1 MRTTAATQ
9 LADIQKAHPDELFN
23 LLNRVVPF
31 LRSKNWDTRVAA
43 NKAIAGIVENADKW
57 DPNTLDGPV
66 KSEPKQEDQDELHD
80 APALKFEN
88 GSAANPEDLLTLT
101 FSTLDITAVIKNGKK
116 LLGSSGKEY
125 DYSLA
130 DLDPAE
136 RLAAQKRNVTARLGL
151 GGEYIEDEIVTEKDF
166 ATMGHSVQIPR
177 IDTSVGGVF
186 RPPMASPAIQTTMMA
201 TSPEGP
207 TNMPQTP
214 TEEGVLS
221 KRQQNMLKR
230 KAKANAK
237 NHANKVRVV
246 DLGSSA
252 RRMSM
257 DVVPQTPSDMNT
269 PHPLKQPDTANGT
282 ANGTIV
288 VADYFSLDTKNPPDD
303 TRIVVEHKG
312 PTAPQSPIIQT
323 SGEVFE
329 WPFQRLC
336 EILSLDMFDPNW
348 EIRHGAAMGIREV
361 VRVHGGGAGRE
372 GGKSRKEND
381 MLNRRWLDDL
391 ACRLCCVFM
400 LDRFGDY
407 VSDTVRPITIVC
419 CSVLLMFSRWS
430 LQSARQLRKRWVHC
444 YVISHQFRYILC
456 TAFCIG
462 LSCRRT

>member
-31 LRSKNWDTRVAA
+31 LRSKNWDTRLAA
-43 NKAIAGIVENADKW
+43 NKAISGIVENAEKW
-57 DPNTLDGPV
+57 DPNALDDPV
-66 KSEPKQEDQDELHD
+66 KTEPKQEEQENELHE
-80 APALKFEN
+80 ALLLKSEN
-88 GSAANPEDLLTLT
+88 GATAASPDDLLT
-101 FSTLDITAVIKNGKK
+101 FDTLDITAVIKNGKK

-136 RLAAQKRNVTARLGL
+136 RLAAQKKNVTARLGL

-166 ATMGHSVQIPR
+166 ATIGHSVQTPR

-186 RPPMASPAIQTTMMA
+186 RPPMASPAIQTTIMA
-201 TSPEGP
+201 MSPDGP
-207 TNMPQTP
+207 NNTPQTP
-214 TEEGVLS
+214 TDEGALGLS

-257 DVVPQTPSDMNT
+257 DVVPQTPIEVNT
-269 PHPLKQPDTANGT
+269 PHPVKQQDIVNGT
-282 ANGTIV
+282 VV

-303 TRIVVEHKG
+303 IKIVVEHKG
-312 PTAPQSPIIQT
+312 PAAPPSPIIQT

-329 WPFQRLC
+329 WPFERLC
-336 EILSLDMFDPNW
+336 EILLVDMFDPNW

-372 GGKSRKEND
+372 RGKTRKEND
-381 MLNRRWLDDL
+381 VLNRRWLDDL

-407 VSDTVRPITIVC
+407 VSDTVR
-419 CSVLLMFSRWS
+419 LLR
-430 LQSARQLRKRWVHC
+430 LLVIILRC
-444 YVISHQFRYILC
+444 
-456 TAFCIG
+456 
-462 LSCRRT
+462 

>member
-1 MRTTAATQ
+1 MLRRVPLYEEPHFAFYLGNIPNFRCLRRHRLLDSGSSQLVRTTAATQ

-43 NKAIAGIVENADKW
+43 NKAIAGIVENAEKW
-57 DPNTLDGPV
+57 DPNALDDPV
-66 KSEPKQEDQDELHD
+66 KPEPKQEEQDGGLHE
-80 APALKFEN
+80 ALSLKSGN
-88 GSAANPEDLLTLT
+88 GSATNPEDLLTLT
-101 FSTLDITAVIKNGKK
+101 FDTLDITAVIKNGKK

-166 ATMGHSVQIPR
+166 ATMGHSVQTPR

-186 RPPMASPAIQTTMMA
+186 RPPILPAIQTTMMA

-207 TNMPQTP
+207 ANMPQTP
-214 TEEGVLS
+214 TEEGALLS
-221 KRQQNMLKR
+221 KRQQNQLKR
-230 KAKANAK
+230 KARANAK

-257 DVVPQTPSDMNT
+257 DVVPQTPSDVNT
-269 PHPLKQPDTANGT
+269 PHPIKQQEVANGT
-282 ANGTIV
+282 ANGTV
-288 VADYFSLDTKNPPDD
+288 DYFSLDTKNPPDD
-303 TRIVVEHKG
+303 TKIVVEHKG
-312 PTAPQSPIIQT
+312 PAAPPSPIIQT

-381 MLNRRWLDDL
+381 ILNRRWLDDL

-407 VSDTVRPITIVC
+407 VSDTVRPPNFQM
-419 CSVLLMFSRWS
+419 S
-430 LQSARQLRKRWVHC
+430 
-444 YVISHQFRYILC
+444 
-456 TAFCIG
+456 FCFAYT
-462 LSCRRT
+462 S

>member
-31 LRSKNWDTRVAA
+31 LRSKNWDTRLAA
-43 NKAIAGIVENADKW
+43 NKAIAGIVENAEKW
-57 DPNTLDGPV
+57 DPNALDDPI
-66 KSEPKQEDQDELHD
+66 KPEPKKEKLENELHD
-80 APALKFEN
+80 APLKLEN
-88 GSAANPEDLLTLT
+88 GTTAASPDDLLT
-101 FSTLDITAVIKNGKK
+101 FDTLDITAVIKNGKE

-166 ATMGHSVQIPR
+166 ATMGHSVQTPR
-177 IDTSVGGVF
+177 IDTSIGSVF
-186 RPPMASPAIQTTMMA
+186 RPSMASPAIQTTMMA
-201 TSPEGP
+201 MSPDGP
-207 TNMPQTP
+207 INMPQTP
-214 TEEGVLS
+214 TEEGPLALS

-257 DVVPQTPSDMNT
+257 DVVPPTPTDVNT
-269 PHPLKQPDTANGT
+269 PHAIKQQDTANGT
-282 ANGTIV
+282 VV

-303 TRIVVEHKG
+303 TKIIVEHKG
-312 PTAPQSPIIQT
+312 PAAPPSPIIQT

-329 WPFQRLC
+329 WPFERLC
-336 EILSLDMFDPNW
+336 EILLVDMFDPNW

-372 GGKSRKEND
+372 RGKNRKEND
-381 MLNRRWLDDL
+381 ILNRRWLDDL

-407 VSDTVRPITIVC
+407 VSDTV
-419 CSVLLMFSRWS
+419 SFSQFLLTF
-430 LQSARQLRKRWVHC
+430 
-444 YVISHQFRYILC
+444 
-456 TAFCIG
+456 
-462 LSCRRT
+462 LSC

>member
-31 LRSKNWDTRVAA
+31 LRSKNWDTRLAA
-43 NKAIAGIVENADKW
+43 NKAIAGIVENAEKW
-57 DPNTLDGPV
+57 DPNTLDDPI
-66 KSEPKQEDQDELHD
+66 KPEPKQEEQENELHE
-80 APALKFEN
+80 APPLKLEN
-88 GSAANPEDLLTLT
+88 GTNPDDLLT
-101 FSTLDITAVIKNGKK
+101 FDTLDITAVIRNGKK

-136 RLAAQKRNVTARLGL
+136 RLAAQKKNVTARLGL

-166 ATMGHSVQIPR
+166 ATIGHSVQTPR

-186 RPPMASPAIQTTMMA
+186 RAPMASPAVQSTMMA
-201 TSPEGP
+201 LSPDGP
-207 TNMPQTP
+207 PSMPQTP
-214 TEEGVLS
+214 TEDGALLLS

-230 KAKANAK
+230 KAKQNAK

-257 DVVPQTPSDMNT
+257 DVVPSTPVEAST
-269 PHPLKQPDTANGT
+269 PHTVKQQDTANGT
-282 ANGTIV
+282 VA

-303 TRIVVEHKG
+303 TKIVVEHKG
-312 PTAPQSPIIQT
+312 PAAPPSPIIQT

-329 WPFQRLC
+329 WPFERLC
-336 EILSLDMFDPNW
+336 EILLVDMFDPNW

-372 GGKSRKEND
+372 RGKTRKEND
-381 MLNRRWLDDL
+381 ILNRRWLDDL

-407 VSDTVRPITIVC
+407 VSDTVRVPGSSLALLC
-419 CSVLLMFSRWS
+419 C
-430 LQSARQLRKRWVHC
+430 
-444 YVISHQFRYILC
+444 
-456 TAFCIG
+456 
-462 LSCRRT
+462 